1 MVAGL
6 RVAARAVAGGLA
18 VSGDKPDDPVAA
30 VDALVA
36 GVAPE
41 LEAPAVHRREVVL
54 VTGPWLAGVSAVAAA
69 LRERLPDQKFVESAE
84 LGSGEAPTAVV
95 FVVSAAAELTA
106 SDCALLDAAAAHTDA
121 VVGVVSKIDV
131 HRAWRDVL
139 AANRG
144 TLAAHA
150 PRYGGV
156 PWVGAAALPD
166 VGDPDVD
173 ALVRTL
179 SARLADP
186 ELARRN
192 RLRAWEFRLKTVA
205 QRFDRDADGAGR
217 RARVDALR
225 DERSAALRQRRE
237 AKTERTITLRG
248 QIQQARVQLSHF
260 ARNRCSSVRSEL
272 QEDAAGLSRRDM
284 PGFEAHTRDRLHEV
298 VAEVNDGTA
307 THLAD
312 VAHVVGVATILPPAE
327 ELPTVDVPPPPLKSR
342 RHETWLMMLLG
353 AGFGLGV
360 ALTLSRLMSGLA
372 ARLSPALA
380 VVAAVTCVA
389 MGLAVTVLVVHIRSL
404 LRDRALLDRW
414 AGEVTSSLRSVAEEL
429 VATRVLVAESVL
441 SKAVMAQDEVESAEV
456 GDQVSA
462 IDRELRAHAMAAS
475 RAEAARDREMPAVR
489 AALDAVR
496 AELGEAGIPTAD
508 DSASDAEKAAA
519 TETTEKPASRSG
531 DGDLSGSSESLL

>member
-1 MVAGL
+1 MNGEAH
-6 RVAARAVAGGLA
+6 
-18 VSGDKPDDPVAA
+18 DDPVAA

-36 GVAPE
+36 GIGPE
-41 LEAPAVHRREVVL
+41 LDAPAVHRRDVVL
-54 VTGPWLAGVSAVAAA
+54 VTGPWMSGVSAVAAV
-69 LRERLPDQKFVESAE
+69 LTERLPDQKFVESAE
-84 LGSGEAPTAVV
+84 LGPGEVPTAVV
-95 FVVSAAAELTA
+95 FVVSAAAQLTP
-106 SDCALLDAAAAHTDA
+106 SDCALLDAAAAHTDV

-139 AANRG
+139 AANRE

-150 PRYGGV
+150 RRYGGV

-166 VGDPDVD
+166 VGEPDVD
-173 ALVRTL
+173 ELVETV
-179 SARLADP
+179 SAQLADP
-186 ELARRN
+186 ALARRN
-192 RLRAWEFRLKTVA
+192 RLRAWEFRLETVA

-225 DERSAALRQRRE
+225 DERSTALRQRRE

-260 ARNRCSSVRSEL
+260 ARNRCSSVRTEL
-272 QEDAAGLSRRDM
+272 QEDVAGLSRRDM
-284 PGFEAHTRDRLHEV
+284 PGFEAHTRGRLGEV
-298 VAEVNDGTA
+298 VAEVNEGTA
-307 THLAD
+307 TQLAD
-312 VAHVVGVATILPPAE
+312 VAQVVGVATTLPALE

-342 RHETWLMMLLG
+342 RHETWLLMLLG

-360 ALTLSRLMSGLA
+360 ALTLSRLLNGLA
-372 ARLSPALA
+372 ARLSPALS

-389 MGLAVTVLVVHIRSL
+389 VGLAVTLLVINIRSL

-414 AGEVTSSLRSVAEEL
+414 AGDVTSSLRSVAEEL

-441 SKAVMAQDEVESAEV
+441 SKAVLAQDEVENAEV
-456 GDQVSA
+456 SEQVSA

-475 RAEAARDREMPAVR
+475 RAAAARDREMPTVH

-496 AELGEAGIPTAD
+496 AELGEAGIPPVGG
-508 DSASDAEKAAA
+508 SASDAEQDG
-519 TETTEKPASRSG
+519 EHGVTEKPASRSG
-531 DGDLSGSSESLL
+531 DGDSAESSESLL

>member
-1 MVAGL
+1 MH
-6 RVAARAVAGGLA
+6 
-18 VSGDKPDDPVAA
+18 DDPVAR

-36 GVAPE
+36 SISPE
-41 LEAPAVHRREVVL
+41 LDAPGIHRREVVL
-54 VTGPWLAGVSAVAAA
+54 VTGPWMAGVTAVAAV
-69 LRERLPDQKFVESAE
+69 LRERLPEHKFVESAD
-84 LGSGEAPTAVV
+84 LGPGDAPMAVV
-95 FVVSAAAELTA
+95 FVVSAAAHLTQ
-106 SDCALLDAAAAHTDA
+106 SDCALLDAAAAHTD
-121 VVGVVSKIDV
+121 VVVPVVSKIDV
-131 HRAWRDVL
+131 HRAWRDTL
-139 AANRG
+139 AANRD

-150 PRYGGV
+150 PRYRSV

-166 VGDPDVD
+166 LGERDVD
-173 ALVRTL
+173 DLVATL
-179 SARLADP
+179 STRLADP

-225 DERSAALRQRRE
+225 DERSTALRQRRE

-272 QEDAAGLSRRDM
+272 QEDAAGLSRRRM
-284 PGFEAHTRDRLHEV
+284 PGFEAHTRGRLDEV
-298 VAEVNDGTA
+298 VAEVNEGTA
-307 THLAD
+307 SHLAD
-312 VAHVVGVATILPPAE
+312 VAQVVGVVTTLPAVE

-372 ARLSPALA
+372 ARLSPALSI
-380 VVAAVTCVA
+380 VAAVTCVA
-389 MGLAVTVLVVHIRSL
+389 IGLAVTLLVVNIRSL
-404 LRDRALLDRW
+404 LHDRALLDRW

-441 SKAVMAQDEVESAEV
+441 SKAVLAQDEVENAEV
-456 GDQVSA
+456 TDQVSA
-462 IDRELRAHAMAAS
+462 IDRELRAHAVAAS
-475 RAEAARDREMPAVR
+475 RAAAERDRDMPTVL

-496 AELGEAGIPTAD
+496 AELGEAGVSPATVE
-508 DSASDAEKAAA
+508 ASGGESDEEIEA
-519 TETTEKPASRSG
+519 TEKPASRCG
-531 DGDLSGSSESLL
+531 DGDSAGSSESLL

>member
-1 MVAGL
+1 M
-6 RVAARAVAGGLA
+6 
-18 VSGDKPDDPVAA
+18 SGDKHDDPVAR

-36 GVAPE
+36 SIGPE
-41 LEAPAVHRREVVL
+41 LDAPAIHRRDVVL
-54 VTGPWLAGVSAVAAA
+54 VTGPWMAGVTAVAAA
-69 LRERLPDQKFVESAE
+69 LRERLPEHKFVESVD
-84 LGSGEAPTAVV
+84 LGPGEAPTAVV
-95 FVVSAAAELTA
+95 FVVSAAAHLTQ
-106 SDCALLDAAAAHTDA
+106 SDCALLDAAAAHTD
-121 VVGVVSKIDV
+121 VVVPVVSKIDV

-139 AANRG
+139 AANRE

-150 PRYGGV
+150 PRYRDV

-166 VGDPDVD
+166 LGEQDVD
-173 ALVRTL
+173 DLVQTL
-179 SARLADP
+179 SARLADS

-192 RLRAWEFRLKTVA
+192 RLRAWEFRLKTVM

-225 DERSAALRQRRE
+225 DERSTALRQRRE

-272 QEDAAGLSRRDM
+272 QEDAAGLSRRHM
-284 PGFEAHTRDRLHEV
+284 SGFEAHTRGRLDEV
-298 VAEVNDGTA
+298 VAEVNEGTA

-312 VAHVVGVATILPPAE
+312 VAQVVGVATTLPAVDV
-327 ELPTVDVPPPPLKSR
+327 LPTVDVPPPPLKSR

-360 ALTLSRLMSGLA
+360 ALTLSRLLSGPA
-372 ARLSPALA
+372 ARLSPALS

-389 MGLAVTVLVVHIRSL
+389 IGLAVTLLVVNIRSL

-414 AGEVTSSLRSVAEEL
+414 AGDVTSSLRSVTEEL

-441 SKAVMAQDEVESAEV
+441 SKAVLAQDEVENAEV
-456 GDQVSA
+456 SGQVSA

-475 RAEAARDREMPAVR
+475 RAAAAREKEMPTVL

-496 AELGEAGIPTAD
+496 AELGEAGISPTD
-508 DSASDAEKAAA
+508 HSASELKKDGE
-519 TETTEKPASRSG
+519 TEANQKPASRSG
-531 DGDLSGSSESLL
+531 DGDSAGASESLL